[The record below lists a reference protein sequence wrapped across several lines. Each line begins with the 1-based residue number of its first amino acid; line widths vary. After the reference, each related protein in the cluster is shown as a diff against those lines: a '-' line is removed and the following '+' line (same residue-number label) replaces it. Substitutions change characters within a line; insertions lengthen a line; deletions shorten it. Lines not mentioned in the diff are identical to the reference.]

1 MLCNMTCA
9 AAKHGSSLESS
20 TGFCRSQGIATLC
33 FNCEQSRIP
42 RRPSRAQSSHP
53 EDSFPSSTH
62 FPTTLPGRSLYP
74 KILSGKR
81 TPRKRNL
88 SSLDQDM
95 VDTPLEARGH
105 VRGAKE
111 MSRGGSTTAREQPK
125 ARHVNGE
132 LVDIST
138 IQLLTAVSS
147 GLITWSASH
156 TFQAGYTDTHR

>member
-1 MLCNMTCA
+1 MGVALRA
-9 AAKHGSSLESS
+9 S
-20 TGFCRSQGIATLC
+20 GFCRSQGTATLC
-33 FNCEQSRIP
+33 PVCEQSRNP
-42 RRPSRAQSSHP
+42 RRPNHAQSSHP

-62 FPTTLPGRSLYP
+62 FPTTAAGRSLYP
-74 KILSGKR
+74 NILSGKR

-125 ARHVNGE
+125 ARHRNGE
-132 LVDIST
+132 L
-138 IQLLTAVSS
+138 A
-147 GLITWSASH
+147 
-156 TFQAGYTDTHR
+156 DTSMSDY